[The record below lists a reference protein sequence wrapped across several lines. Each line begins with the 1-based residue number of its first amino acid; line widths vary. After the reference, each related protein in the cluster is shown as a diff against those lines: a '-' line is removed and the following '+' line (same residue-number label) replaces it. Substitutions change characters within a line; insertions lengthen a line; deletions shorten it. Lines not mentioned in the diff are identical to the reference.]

1 MKWLYTKGLPTWS
14 AVTDA
19 SLISTKF
26 MDAAWT
32 HNSSEPLDSRSLSA
46 SSLSADVEGLFTS
59 LDVEGSH
66 VFAASKNVPDRLALI
81 SCQRNSIYIL

>member
-1 MKWLYTKGLPTWS
+1 MG
-14 AVTDA
+14 
-19 SLISTKF
+19 
-26 MDAAWT
+26 AAWT

-66 VFAASKNVPDRLALI
+66 VFAASKNVPYIIPLKNLI
-81 SCQRNSIYIL
+81 FEKKSNFLKFLYLGTLTHTEAI